1 MLETFELPAT
11 IKLVLALIVSVGVAS
26 LLFAVVLEGQIISL
40 GQRLSTKLRPAAG
53 GNERLERGA
62 LSDKLSKFW
71 TPSSTATA
79 REVASR
85 PCVNYGETSDPH

>member
-1 MLETFELPAT
+1 MFVTFDLPAT
-11 IKLVLALIVSVGVAS
+11 IKLILALIFSVGVAS
-26 LLFAVVLEGQIISL
+26 LLFMVLEGPMISL